1 MEYGQTDTEAG
12 VDLSPVGT
20 LELLF
25 DPYFYVGSSVSE
37 MSTDSESGWSLP
49 PVSPLVE
56 RARWNSQVLGE
67 ILDGQE
73 PFSGFH
79 RQILP

>member
-25 DPYFYVGSSVSE
+25 DPYFYVGLSVSE
-37 MSTDSESGWSLP
+37 MSADSESGVVLAFGIATGRACPLEP
-49 PVSPLVE
+49 PGIGRDLGRSG
-56 RARWNSQVLGE
+56 AVLGF
-67 ILDGQE
+67 
-73 PFSGFH
+73 P
-79 RQILP
+79 